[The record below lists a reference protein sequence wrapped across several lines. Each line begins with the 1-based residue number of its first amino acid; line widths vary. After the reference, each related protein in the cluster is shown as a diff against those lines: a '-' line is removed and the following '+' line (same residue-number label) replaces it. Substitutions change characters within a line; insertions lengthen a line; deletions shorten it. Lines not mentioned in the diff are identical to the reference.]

1 MAPNVITHCQ
11 AVVRWERAVRRLCKV
26 LSAHQLAV
34 MGSIQVFQLKI
45 MLCES
50 QYAFQRSLFHTT
62 RITLYYTAWSGAQP
76 TGACLCYL
84 SNSLYRCASAA
95 ALSALICLSMSSLEY
110 GYFYVSSSRTHFPLG
125 VTRKCPR

>member
-45 MLCES
+45 LLCES
-50 QYAFQRSLFHTT
+50 QYASQRSLFHTT
-62 RITLYYTAWSGAQP
+62 RITLLHCRVEHSQQALAFVIYVYET
-76 TGACLCYL
+76 
-84 SNSLYRCASAA
+84 SLT
-95 ALSALICLSMSSLEY
+95 
-110 GYFYVSSSRTHFPLG
+110 SSSDRTHCIDVPPLSQLSF
-125 VTRKCPR
+125 VSQCHL

>member
-34 MGSIQVFQLKI
+34 MGPGSIQVFQLKI

-50 QYAFQRSLFHTT
+50 QYALDS
-62 RITLYYTAWSGAQP
+62 
-76 TGACLCYL
+76 
-84 SNSLYRCASAA
+84 
-95 ALSALICLSMSSLEY
+95 
-110 GYFYVSSSRTHFPLG
+110 
-125 VTRKCPR
+125 